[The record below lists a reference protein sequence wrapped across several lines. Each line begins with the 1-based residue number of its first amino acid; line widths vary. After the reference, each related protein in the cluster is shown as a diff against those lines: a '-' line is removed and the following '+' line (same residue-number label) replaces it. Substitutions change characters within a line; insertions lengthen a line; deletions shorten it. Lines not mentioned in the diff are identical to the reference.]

1 MSAQTEPDP
10 KQWAAAMRWLA
21 HADEDFEVLR
31 QRIDSLAP
39 KA

>member
-1 MSAQTEPDP
+1 
-10 KQWAAAMRWLA
+10 MRWLA